1 MWRKKNSTFSQ
12 IGEISLGLAAAFLGA
27 MGVKQAG
34 RKAVKEISNNAV
46 KTIMTDLYE
55 ENLWEFV
62 SAATRTGLQNIVE
75 TNLRAEQGKLIE
87 RPLGSPRKFPSL
99 DSLMFNFAQLHSLPT
114 PGDRPVDLSVT
125 IGPKAAKPLVLNTP
139 IIVSG
144 MAYGYALSEAFK
156 VALAK
161 GASLAGTA
169 TNTGEGAWLDSER
182 KAADKL
188 ILQYNRGHWSK
199 ETHILRQ
206 ADAIEIQFGQGA
218 IGGAAHILPAVSV
231 DKTLRK
237 AYGLKANEDVVVHA
251 RQPQV
256 HNPKQLRQLVKHL
269 RETTEGIPIGIK
281 IGAGKYVEADLAIA
295 IESDVDFIALCG
307 TAAAT
312 KGSPPILQD
321 DFGLPTV
328 FALSRASRFLAEQE
342 VKDQVSLIAGGKLL
356 TPGDFLK
363 AIALGADAVY
373 IGTMALFAT
382 AHTQVLNS
390 IPFEPPTQIAW
401 YNGKSQNKFKVEQGA
416 KFLANYLKSCNLEL
430 AEGIRALGKT
440 SLQEVNKDDL
450 MALDPLIAEATGVA
464 PAYRPTP
471 Y

>member
-1 MWRKKNSTFSQ
+1 MRQRNSTTFNQ
-12 IGEISLGLAAAFLGA
+12 LGKISLGLAAAFLGTI
-27 MGVKQAG
+27 GIKKIG
-34 RKAVKEISNNAV
+34 RKAVQEISR
-46 KTIMTDLYE
+46 KSIKIIMTDIYD

-62 SAATRTGLQNIVE
+62 SAATRVGLQNIVE
-75 TNLRAEQGKLIE
+75 ANMRADQGSVIE
-87 RPLGSPRKFPSL
+87 RPLGSPRKFPSF
-99 DSLMFNFAQLHSLPT
+99 DSLMFNFAQLHDFPT
-114 PGDRPVDLSVT
+114 PGDRPIDLAVT
-125 IGPKAAKPLVLNTP
+125 IGPKAAKPLTLKIP
-139 IIVSG
+139 LIIAG
-144 MAYGYALSEAFK
+144 MAYGYALSEDFK

-169 TNTGEGAWLDSER
+169 TNTGEGAWLERER

-218 IGGAAHILPAVSV
+218 IGGVAHMLPAVSV
-231 DKTLRK
+231 DKTLRQ
-237 AYGLKANEDVVVHA
+237 AYGVKPHEDVVVHS
-251 RQPQV
+251 RQPLV
-256 HNPKQLRQLVKHL
+256 SSPKKLKQLVKHL
-269 RETTEGIPIGIK
+269 RETTEGVPIGVK
-281 IGAGKYVEADLAIA
+281 IGAGKYLEADLAVA
-295 IESDVDFIALCG
+295 VESEVDFIAVCG
-307 TAAAT
+307 AAAAT

-328 FALSRASRFLAEQE
+328 FALARAADFLEEQQ
-342 VKDQVSLIAGGKLL
+342 VKDQISLIVGGKLL

-382 AHTQVLNS
+382 SHTQVLHPL
-390 IPFEPPTQIAW
+390 PFEPPTQIAW
-401 YNGKSQNKFKVEQGA
+401 YTGKYRKKFNIEQGA
-416 KFLANYLKSCNLEL
+416 KNLANYLKSCSLEM

-450 MALDPLIAEATGVA
+450 MALDPLIAEATGVE
-464 PAYRPTP
+464 PAYRPMP